1 MTEDSGL
8 RKYRKEID
16 RIDDEILKLLN
27 QRCELVRS
35 IGALKEEN
43 GTPVFVPEREREI
56 FNRLD
61 SGNSGPLTPEAMR
74 AIYREIMA
82 AARELKRPMI
92 V

>member
-43 GTPVFVPEREREI
+43 STPVF
-56 FNRLD
+56 FFLQ
-61 SGNSGPLTPEAMR
+61 
-74 AIYREIMA
+74 
-82 AARELKRPMI
+82 LKRNEMNSNFMNYQQT